1 MLYKRKSEIRR
12 FLGPQ
17 TVRQENFFEKEVQEC
32 KRYVRSYP
40 ESGDLLVGFE
50 RRAFDYAYRTGVARM
65 SFITMCN
72 VDQNRK

>member
-1 MLYKRKSEIRR
+1 MPSRQREVRDTETSRITESEARKV
-12 FLGPQ
+12 LKKK
-17 TVRQENFFEKEVQEC
+17 VEC

-40 ESGDLLVGFE
+40 ESEDLLVRFE
-50 RRAFDYAYRTGVARM
+50 RRAFDYSYRTGVARM